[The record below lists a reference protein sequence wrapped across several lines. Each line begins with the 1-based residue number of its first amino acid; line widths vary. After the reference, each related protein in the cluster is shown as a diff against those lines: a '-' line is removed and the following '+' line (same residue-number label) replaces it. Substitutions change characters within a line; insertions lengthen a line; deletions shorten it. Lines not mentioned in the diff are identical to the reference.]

1 MCGFFIEFKKKSF
14 NHDIE
19 NFNNSSKLML
29 HRGDTPV
36 KSYFDKNFRS
46 NFFRLKIIDLSNKGN
61 QPMFD
66 HSKRY
71 LINFNGEIY
80 NAKKLRQY
88 LPEIKLKSNSDTEIL
103 VNLFSKYNFRCLKLI
118 EGMFSFVIYD
128 KLENKCFVAR
138 DRFGIKPLYFSEN
151 QNSYVLSSE
160 IKPILKYNKKNNLFN
175 LKTFG
180 NLLIDGYLDH
190 GEDTFFKNISSIE
203 SGHYIVL
210 TKYKKKKF
218 KYWDLSK
225 KLFNYKSPNSDK
237 LKTLLS
243 ESLNQHLISDR
254 KIGLFLSGGTD
265 SNFLATY
272 FSKNLKYQ
280 MTTYT
285 YDFISKKFGESEAA
299 KKSCKYL
306 GLKNKIYK
314 LKPADVV
321 DNMSDLTETLESPF
335 TSMRLFAVNSLYK
348 LAKEDNLKVIV
359 EGHGGDEMFG
369 SYGYNYF
376 PYLTDEYNTD
386 YLKRK
391 FGKNIFR
398 KKMLTKK
405 HQGKYTTDGTLGV
418 DLDLLNKDFY
428 SDYVKSKNN
437 LEFKTKCKLNNLQKS
452 QIYDIKY
459 IKLPRMLKYTD
470 RISMKHSIETRVPF
484 LNHNLFN
491 FCYHLKNKEKYNKR
505 YGSRYLLK
513 KTLHSYDLKSFFQKN
528 KRDIVDPQ
536 KLWLSTYLEDFFI
549 DTINSSNS
557 TFNDIFDKNK
567 IIKKYELFKKSK
579 NSSSFYLFVILTT
592 SIFLN
597 RFSKTYG

>member
-210 TKYKKKKF
+210 TKYKKKKIQV
-218 KYWDLSK
+218 L
-225 KLFNYKSPNSDK
+225 
-237 LKTLLS
+237 
-243 ESLNQHLISDR
+243 
-254 KIGLFLSGGTD
+254 G
-265 SNFLATY
+265 
-272 FSKNLKYQ
+272 
-280 MTTYT
+280 
-285 YDFISKKFGESEAA
+285 FIK
-299 KKSCKYL
+299 
-306 GLKNKIYK
+306 
-314 LKPADVV
+314 
-321 DNMSDLTETLESPF
+321 
-335 TSMRLFAVNSLYK
+335 
-348 LAKEDNLKVIV
+348 
-359 EGHGGDEMFG
+359 
-369 SYGYNYF
+369 
-376 PYLTDEYNTD
+376 
-386 YLKRK
+386 
-391 FGKNIFR
+391 
-398 KKMLTKK
+398 
-405 HQGKYTTDGTLGV
+405 
-418 DLDLLNKDFY
+418 
-428 SDYVKSKNN
+428 
-437 LEFKTKCKLNNLQKS
+437 
-452 QIYDIKY
+452 
-459 IKLPRMLKYTD
+459 
-470 RISMKHSIETRVPF
+470 
-484 LNHNLFN
+484 
-491 FCYHLKNKEKYNKR
+491 
-505 YGSRYLLK
+505 
-513 KTLHSYDLKSFFQKN
+513 
-528 KRDIVDPQ
+528 
-536 KLWLSTYLEDFFI
+536 
-549 DTINSSNS
+549 
-557 TFNDIFDKNK
+557 K
-567 IIKKYELFKKSK
+567 II
-579 NSSSFYLFVILTT
+579 
-592 SIFLN
+592 
-597 RFSKTYG
+597 